1 MGEPEE
7 LAEGLAE
14 GHVEGCADGHSEG
27 RADGLAT
34 EATRTWHAW
43 LGHVSFGVMI
53 KMLEK
58 NLKKMMS
65 WRISLKTTTRRSL
78 VKYNSKTTIV

>member
-34 EATRTWHAW
+34 EATRTWHAR
-43 LGHVSFGVMI
+43 LDAGKEPEEDDVMADITQDNHKKEFGEV
-53 KMLEK
+53 
-58 NLKKMMS
+58 
-65 WRISLKTTTRRSL
+65 
-78 VKYNSKTTIV
+78 